1 MKSLN
6 QLVLKKACAA
16 APFVEL
22 APDAKAASLFV
33 IATKVPPAEVDHERS
48 LIGFTPE
55 LLPAYVQ
62 FAAFCDLIFS
72 VQLLFALIVKLGP
85 SLAMTLPASTS
96 SAVGLVSE
104 VAAELIPSLTSAP
117 TVTEAVFVVL
127 QLPALP
133 LHCALAWLAPMAVAS
148 TIAANRER
156 VAFIVFLSPK
166 NLMVPA
172 TSKRLEPAL
181 SKAVGWYTYKTKT
194 DPLCNAKFR
203 EKSVDFSR
211 RFAFKNRRD
220 FRAG

>member
-1 MKSLN
+1 M
-6 QLVLKKACAA
+6 
-16 APFVEL
+16 
-22 APDAKAASLFV
+22 
-33 IATKVPPAEVDHERS
+33 
-48 LIGFTPE
+48 
-55 LLPAYVQ
+55 LPAYVQ

-166 NLMVPA
+166 
-172 TSKRLEPAL
+172 
-181 SKAVGWYTYKTKT
+181 
-194 DPLCNAKFR
+194 KF
-203 EKSVDFSR
+203 DG
-211 RFAFKNRRD
+211 
-220 FRAG
+220 AGD